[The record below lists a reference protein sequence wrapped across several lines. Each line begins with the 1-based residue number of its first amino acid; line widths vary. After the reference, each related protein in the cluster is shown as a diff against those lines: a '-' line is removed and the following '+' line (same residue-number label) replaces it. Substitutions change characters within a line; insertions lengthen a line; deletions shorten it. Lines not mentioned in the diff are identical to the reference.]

1 MSKGGSLKPSTPR
14 MVQKRRS
21 TKSNLTIDSNE
32 QLLEAIKKG
41 QPKLVKHLLWSN
53 ADPNARDGQKQ
64 SGLILA
70 CFIKD
75 HDNRMNIIELL
86 LQKGATPDLQDE
98 SGQTALI
105 KAVILDDNTLTKHL
119 LKHGADATLHD
130 KEGNTS
136 LFYASLNGNDKLVQY
151 LVSEFQKHHRSV
163 DERNMRGLTPL
174 LAACQNNHLECARVL
189 VIHGNANPM
198 LRDLDHFMSP
208 LDWIQSSSTT
218 WYSKQDLEFLSPHI
232 RKKNYYRQQR
242 KLKGT
247 KILSDYLLEGSMVQ
261 CDSPHMFMIK
271 KDDCVSS
278 QSTLS
283 STDSGF
289 SELNFNNS
297 NNKQA
302 KSMFDLPKIN
312 PPLAATAKPIHGSHS
327 IVKPV
332 QPARHELPVIGSFT
346 RPDLYR
352 SMKFHRRNSTNFCR
366 NSKACPNLLE
376 PLVTSPSSSEKLKRL
391 SSISELSGD
400 EEYPDGLSKHHTI
413 PPLKRKPTKP
423 FI

>member
-1 MSKGGSLKPSTPR
+1 
-14 MVQKRRS
+14 
-21 TKSNLTIDSNE
+21 
-32 QLLEAIKKG
+32 
-41 QPKLVKHLLWSN
+41 
-53 ADPNARDGQKQ
+53 
-64 SGLILA
+64 
-70 CFIKD
+70 
-75 HDNRMNIIELL
+75 
-86 LQKGATPDLQDE
+86 
-98 SGQTALI
+98 
-105 KAVILDDNTLTKHL
+105 
-119 LKHGADATLHD
+119 
-130 KEGNTS
+130 
-136 LFYASLNGNDKLVQY
+136 
-151 LVSEFQKHHRSV
+151 
-163 DERNMRGLTPL
+163 
-174 LAACQNNHLECARVL
+174 
-189 VIHGNANPM
+189 
-198 LRDLDHFMSP
+198 
-208 LDWIQSSSTT
+208 
-218 WYSKQDLEFLSPHI
+218 
-232 RKKNYYRQQR
+232 
-242 KLKGT
+242 
-247 KILSDYLLEGSMVQ
+247 
-261 CDSPHMFMIK
+261 MIK